1 MLNPA
6 VDADLRARGLVPAPK
21 QDEPFGMDF
30 EGAHISCPWGYE
42 GAMTPEEMYTYT
54 QLTADERVQF
64 LAAAAENGYVAEDD
78 AAGTWLTWQSPDG
91 SAGPDDWGVWLVAD
105 EWTVT
110 APSRD
115 AVRDIV
121 WAR

>member
-64 LAAAAENGYVAEDD
+64 LAAAAENGYVAEDYLPAD
-78 AAGTWLTWQSPDG
+78 ATGLAARLREIEAEHIAAFTAHSPFRG
-91 SAGPDDWGVWLVAD
+91 
-105 EWTVT
+105 
-110 APSRD
+110 
-115 AVRDIV
+115 
-121 WAR
+121 